1 MTSVSQK
8 KGNDYELE
16 TSISRFIKEY
26 KIGALL
32 RCCRAEKEKG
42 IPVIDVFRYLLC
54 LVFSDRSMYMQ
65 LQTNSFKED
74 FSKNTVYRFLNSTR
88 TNWLRFTTLL
98 SERVVNHFMRT
109 LTDDTRDDVFIIDD
123 TLYTKSGYKRS
134 ELVSKVFDHVDGKFK
149 KGFRLLTLG
158 WSDGNSFVPVNS
170 TLLASSKEENLL
182 GPIRSFDKRSI
193 AGRRR
198 KMARMKAPDVLVS
211 LLTTA
216 QAPRHQA
223 KYVLFD
229 TWFAMPRTILRIKD
243 ECSLDTI
250 AMIKKSSRIKYLLD
264 GNSFDVKE
272 IYSRSKKRRGRSKY
286 LLSVEVMI
294 SVKDENGVIR
304 TLPARIV
311 YVRNKKKRKDWIAL
325 ISTDTSLSEEDIIRI
340 YGKRWQ
346 TEVFYKTCK
355 SWLKLGSECQSLSY
369 DALTAHVA
377 IVFTRYILVSLEQ
390 RCNADERTI
399 CELFYVLHD
408 ELADIT
414 YNESLCIIVEAML
427 ESLRIAFNITEE
439 QLEIFTVDFINRLP
453 KYLQA
458 SLGCILAA

>member
-42 IPVIDVFRYLLC
+42 IPVLDVFRYLLC

-65 LQTNSFKED
+65 LQTDSFKED

-109 LTDDTRDDVFIIDD
+109 L
-123 TLYTKSGYKRS
+123 
-134 ELVSKVFDHVDGKFK
+134 
-149 KGFRLLTLG
+149 
-158 WSDGNSFVPVNS
+158 
-170 TLLASSKEENLL
+170 
-182 GPIRSFDKRSI
+182 
-193 AGRRR
+193 
-198 KMARMKAPDVLVS
+198 
-211 LLTTA
+211 
-216 QAPRHQA
+216 
-223 KYVLFD
+223 
-229 TWFAMPRTILRIKD
+229 
-243 ECSLDTI
+243 
-250 AMIKKSSRIKYLLD
+250 
-264 GNSFDVKE
+264 
-272 IYSRSKKRRGRSKY
+272 
-286 LLSVEVMI
+286 EVMI

-414 YNESLCIIVEAML
+414 YNESYSRSNA
-427 ESLRIAFNITEE
+427 
-439 QLEIFTVDFINRLP
+439 
-453 KYLQA
+453 
-458 SLGCILAA
+458 

>member
-1 MTSVSQK
+1 M
-8 KGNDYELE
+8 
-16 TSISRFIKEY
+16 
-26 KIGALL
+26 A
-32 RCCRAEKEKG
+32 
-42 IPVIDVFRYLLC
+42 
-54 LVFSDRSMYMQ
+54 Q
-65 LQTNSFKED
+65 L
-74 FSKNTVYRFLNSTR
+74 
-88 TNWLRFTTLL
+88 
-98 SERVVNHFMRT
+98 
-109 LTDDTRDDVFIIDD
+109 I
-123 TLYTKSGYKRS
+123 
-134 ELVSKVFDHVDGKFK
+134 DGK
-149 KGFRLLTLG
+149 LI
-158 WSDGNSFVPVNS
+158 S
-170 TLLASSKEENLL
+170 
-182 GPIRSFDKRSI
+182 
-193 AGRRR
+193 
-198 KMARMKAPDVLVS
+198 
-211 LLTTA
+211 
-216 QAPRHQA
+216 QQ
-223 KYVLFD
+223 
-229 TWFAMPRTILRIKD
+229 IKD
-243 ECSLDTI
+243 ELKEEVAQFKAEGIDICLAVIQVGSDP
-250 AMIKKSSRIKYLLD
+250 ASS
-264 GNSFDVKE
+264 
-272 IYSRSKKRRGRSKY
+272 
-286 LLSVEVMI
+286 
-294 SVKDENGVIR
+294 
-304 TLPARIV
+304 V